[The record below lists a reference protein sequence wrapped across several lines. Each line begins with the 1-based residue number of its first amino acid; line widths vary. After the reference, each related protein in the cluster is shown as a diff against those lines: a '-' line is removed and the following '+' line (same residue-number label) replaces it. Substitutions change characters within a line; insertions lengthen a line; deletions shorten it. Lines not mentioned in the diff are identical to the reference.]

1 MSLTL
6 GHGPLS
12 AQPADAN
19 YQIQGPKHRIFVE
32 DSPKRVRV
40 EVAGET
46 LADTQRAKLLH
57 ETGLLPVYYFP
68 RADVRFEL
76 LSPSARTSRCP
87 YKGIARYWDVVT
99 GDKKLEHAVWAYP
112 EPLPAVQVLADMLA
126 FYLERVDA
134 VYEEDEKLLGHPR
147 DPYHRVDVRRS
158 QRHVRVWVGG
168 ELMAETRRARAVF
181 ETGLP
186 TRWYVPREDV
196 RMERLVPSAMRTTCP
211 YKGVASYWSL
221 RDGAANVAW
230 SYEDPLPEGTGL
242 PGHLCF
248 AGASVQVE
256 ANASAG

>member
-12 AQPADAN
+12 AHPADAN
-19 YQIQGPKHRIFVE
+19 YQIQGPAHRIFVE
-32 DSPKRVRV
+32 ESPKRVRV
-40 EVAGET
+40 ELAGET
-46 LADTQRAKLLH
+46 VADTHHPKLLH

-76 LSPSARTSRCP
+76 LSPSEHTTRCP
-87 YKGIARYWDVVT
+87 YKGTAHYWDVVVA
-99 GDKKLEHAVWAYP
+99 GNKAEHTVWAYP
-112 EPLPAVQVLADMLA
+112 EPLPAVQLLTDMVA

-134 VYEEDEKLLGHPR
+134 VYEEEEKLLGHPR

-158 QRHVRVWVGG
+158 GRHVRVRVAG
-168 ELMAETRRARAVF
+168 EVIADSTRTRAVF

-186 TRWYVPREDV
+186 PRWYVPREDV
-196 RMERLVPSAMRTTCP
+196 RMERLVGSDRRTTCP
-211 YKGVASYWSL
+211 YKGIASYWSM
-221 RDGAANVAW
+221 RDGAADVAW

-248 AGASVQVE
+248 AESAVE
-256 ANASAG
+256 VDVKAR

>member
-12 AQPADAN
+12 AHPADAN
-19 YQIQGPKHRIFVE
+19 YHIQGPPHRIFVE

-40 EVAGET
+40 EMAGHT
-46 LADTQRAKLLH
+46 VADTRRAKLLH

-76 LSPSARTSRCP
+76 LSPRERTTRCP
-87 YKGIARYWDVVT
+87 YKGTAHYWDVVVA
-99 GDKKLEHAVWAYP
+99 GKHAEHAVWAYP
-112 EPLPAVQVLADMLA
+112 EPLPEMQLLADYAA
-126 FYLERVDA
+126 FYLERMDA
-134 VYEEDEKLLGHPR
+134 VYEEEDKLLGHPR

-158 QRHVRVWVGG
+158 SRHVRVRIAG
-168 ELMAETRRARAVF
+168 EVIADSARPRAVF

-196 RMERLVPSAMRTTCP
+196 RMARLVPSDKRTTCP

-221 RDGAANVAW
+221 RDGPANVAW
-230 SYEDPLPEGTGL
+230 SYEEPLPEGTGL

-248 AGASVQVE
+248 AGEGVE
-256 ANASAG
+256 MDLDAA